1 MAGGWLG
8 VRGKLLV
15 RLPIRLPVRQRFES
29 IVRAIMILMLHN
41 IGECPLLIVIVEI
54 VQVHIGLW

>member
-1 MAGGWLG
+1 MG

-15 RLPIRLPVRQRFES
+15 RLPIRLPVRQWFES

-54 VQVHIGLW
+54 VQVRIGLW